1 LVCHFCTLFSTHW
14 RLYRTITLFILVARL
29 ISDQFFPRQILL
41 LVNILFCKYFLEVLH
56 LFAKCFINL
65 KIYIFFLSFKSDCII
80 TELWNILAE
89 FWRYTTTYVPWND
102 QTLTMYSNVPKHNC
116 SLQFNTRTTL
126 GNCDSSSTFYNI
138 FLFLVCNLGHL
149 EPIEL

>member
-1 LVCHFCTLFSTHW
+1 MSFLYFVFNSLTFVSYYHTFYFGYTSHIRSIFS
-14 RLYRTITLFILVARL
+14 
-29 ISDQFFPRQILL
+29 PQIFM
-41 LVNILFCKYFLEVLH
+41 LVNIMFCKYFLEVLH
-56 LFAKCFINL
+56 LFAKCLLNL